1 MFPLLSALLSST
13 PAPYRPAALPLI
25 VRTSFRIWSLNTWIS
40 GVTYIFFRF
49 VLAIVVC
56 VGLPTKIWRTHLL
69 LVPPSQNMCPE
80 SLKDSG
86 CGAVALCPCQG
97 GIAGRIFLPQ
107 RALSAAMRS
116 FRCNALFPPQC
127 VLSAATDAIDSQLFT
142 RCDPLEI
149 RGGQFTQV
157 TDCQM
162 CPLQRKDAWVAGGC
176 AMERKTAGEAGRGRS
191 IISEGQV
198 LPAPDPPTNLNLNLN
213 YEKLRLFSL
222 QNLCQVNRLASVKRC
237 EV

>member
-40 GVTYIFFRF
+40 GETYNSFRF

-86 CGAVALCPCQG
+86 CDPAAFCPCQG

-116 FRCNALFPPQC
+116 FCRNALFPLQRA
-127 VLSAATDAIDSQLFT
+127 LSAATDAIDSQLFT

-162 CPLQRKDAWVAGGC
+162 CPLQRKDAWGGGRICDVAEDG
-176 AMERKTAGEAGRGRS
+176 GRGR
-191 IISEGQV
+191 GAAGV
-198 LPAPDPPTNLNLNLN
+198 
-213 YEKLRLFSL
+213 
-222 QNLCQVNRLASVKRC
+222 
-237 EV
+237 

>member
-40 GVTYIFFRF
+40 GVTYNFLGF

-149 RGGQFTQV
+149 RGGQF
-157 TDCQM
+157 
-162 CPLQRKDAWVAGGC
+162 A
-176 AMERKTAGEAGRGRS
+176 
-191 IISEGQV
+191 
-198 LPAPDPPTNLNLNLN
+198 
-213 YEKLRLFSL
+213 
-222 QNLCQVNRLASVKRC
+222 
-237 EV
+237 

>member
-1 MFPLLSALLSST
+1 MKLE
-13 PAPYRPAALPLI
+13 
-25 VRTSFRIWSLNTWIS
+25 
-40 GVTYIFFRF
+40 F
-49 VLAIVVC
+49 VL
-56 VGLPTKIWRTHLL
+56 
-69 LVPPSQNMCPE
+69 LVTRQRSGNFCSKQNNIPVDIMCPE

-149 RGGQFTQV
+149 RGGQFIQV

-162 CPLQRKDAWVAGGC
+162 FPLQRKDAWGGGRICDVAEDGG
-176 AMERKTAGEAGRGRS
+176 RGRGEAG
-191 IISEGQV
+191 V
-198 LPAPDPPTNLNLNLN
+198 
-213 YEKLRLFSL
+213 
-222 QNLCQVNRLASVKRC
+222 
-237 EV
+237 